1 MPNDSAQFALEHLQL
16 RASNEQVHSI
26 LQSPRPRRRRIAGEC
41 HWGGF
46 GGLSLCK
53 EHKLAFAHVP
63 HISCSCSGRQRK
75 ARFTVNVIYGG
86 HEILSDITAAQIA
99 LWNAGKR
106 PIRAEDVLTPITI
119 RTDNSI
125 PILEASV
132 RKTSRDLI
140 NLAVDQ
146 SDISAGSLR
155 ITWKILEQNDGGIIQ
170 IIYAGPAETRISAD
184 GAIVGQPNVHEV
196 KYYGSISSL
205 AEQFVKTARIYRAMG
220 VLMIFVAVLL
230 TAFDAYLVLTRQRK
244 GRLTGTIVEL
254 LWNPRLTLL
263 ENLVPLIIR
272 IGVPLSYLYSGALL
286 LYKSIIPTAPF
297 EF

>member
-1 MPNDSAQFALEHLQL
+1 MNKFIRFFSHPALGAVELLASVIGVVLAVYLYAKSTSSPSLTFHIYPVRAPVVSARQGSQL
-16 RASNEQVHSI
+16 
-26 LQSPRPRRRRIAGEC
+26 
-41 HWGGF
+41 
-46 GGLSLCK
+46 
-53 EHKLAFAHVP
+53 
-63 HISCSCSGRQRK
+63 
-75 ARFTVNVIYGG
+75 TVIYGG

-244 GRLTGTIVEL
+244 GTLTGTIVEL

-286 LYKSIIPTAPF
+286 LYKSIITTAPF